1 MAGVEGSSPARA
13 RPARVLAVDD
23 DAGFLALLCE
33 VVDASTELELVGEA
47 DCGERAVLAAEELRP
62 DVVLMDVR
70 MPRLDGIAAA
80 TRIKASLPSTL
91 VVLVSVTHPDDLRNE
106 AGGCGASAILSKGAL
121 RPSLLE
127 DLWRRH
133 VEELPP
139 A

>member
-1 MAGVEGSSPARA
+1 MPGVEGSSPARA

-23 DAGFLALLCE
+23 DAGFRALLCE

-91 VVLVSVTHPDDLRNE
+91 VVLVSVTHPDDLRHE

>member
-1 MAGVEGSSPARA
+1 
-13 RPARVLAVDD
+13 VLAVDD
-23 DAGFLALLCE
+23 DAGFLALLCD

-91 VVLVSVTHPDDLRNE
+91 VVLVSVAHPDDLRHE

>member
-1 MAGVEGSSPARA
+1 
-13 RPARVLAVDD
+13 VLAVDD

-70 MPRLDGIAAA
+70 MPRLDGITAA

-91 VVLVSVTHPDDLRNE
+91 VVLVSVTHPDDLRHE